1 MPALPPLATPL
12 QADNDTPPK
21 LPQGYSALLQLH
33 SSNKGDPATTAIKKK
48 ELERFL
54 KQGKKLEAIARHFKV
69 SKSTT
74 SRLVKS
80 FGLRGLVRKGRPPLP
95 PKPEETKPPRFKRA
109 WLPARAYVD
118 RFNQQYRFANI
129 TYPPYGWVNPRTL
142 VNSPTPRNPRGGFT
156 TVGVHFIAHASGVN
170 FLFTT
175 GIRFTEN
182 PRSFK
187 DALAFAQEHVE
198 SILEDQY
205 AKSSWF
211 VVKVVA
217 YSFTGGE
224 TKPEVIDLG

>member
-1 MPALPPLATPL
+1 LF
-12 QADNDTPPK
+12 
-21 LPQGYSALLQLH
+21 LLLC
-33 SSNKGDPATTAIKKK
+33 SNKGDPATTATKRK
-48 ELERFL
+48 ELERYL
-54 KQGKKLEAIARHFKV
+54 KQGKKLEAIAHHFKV
-69 SKSTT
+69 SKSTV

-80 FGLRGLVRKGRPPLP
+80 FGLRKLVSKGRPPLP

-109 WLPARAYVD
+109 WLPTRDYLD

-129 TYPPYGWVNPRTL
+129 AYPPYRWVNPNTL
-142 VNSPTPRNPRGGFT
+142 VNSPTPRNPRGKFT

-175 GIRFTEN
+175 GIRFTEE

-187 DALAFAQEHVE
+187 DALAFAQEHAE

-205 AKSSWF
+205 AKSGWF

-217 YSFTGGE
+217 YSFTTGE